1 MICTMKKGE
10 RIETP
15 HGPGEIV
22 DIEKHNKFNRYG
34 VKLDVNPFTFP
45 VAYYFEKDLKDLK

>member
-1 MICTMKKGE
+1 MKITDKV
-10 RIETP
+10 ETP
-15 HGPGEIV
+15 HGPGVIV

-45 VAYYFEKDLKDLK
+45 VAYYFEKDLKQEKN